1 MRKFTVLSDELN
13 EKRLQKKGEP
23 FNIKAIIVFTEEF
36 DKKDFEEFKSY
47 TYEMIYDSE
56 YPILIKKGAP
66 LKLRKKIIAAAVSE
80 EIDIVSVD
88 EILAKHIKVVGE

>member
-1 MRKFTVLSDELN
+1 MGPFVVLSDDLN
-13 EKRLQKKGEP
+13 EERLQKRGES
-23 FNIKAIIVFTEEF
+23 FEVKAIVVFTEEF

-66 LKLRKKIIAAAVSE
+66 LNLRKKIIAAAVSE
-80 EIDIVSVD
+80 EMDIISVD
-88 EILAKHIKVVGE
+88 ETLDKHIKVVGE